1 MSIETYKVLDK
12 ETIYDIAIKL
22 YGNVAT
28 TIKLCSDNN
37 IGLDSVL
44 NGGDTLIWDTIYRL
58 IIPAQIDATPTTPP
72 IYGYY
77 TGQYG
82 QTIYDVCL
90 ITYGKY
96 ELLTR
101 LCEDNGI
108 DLNTISA
115 NGITFKYEL
124 NLVNDRKLFAYL
136 QQLGTGVGGT
146 EYIIPTPPLP
156 TTDYL
161 LLEDGFYLLQENN
174 DKFIL

>member
-1 MSIETYKVLDK
+1 MSIETYKVLDN
-12 ETIYDIAIKL
+12 ETIYDVAIKL
-22 YGNVAT
+22 YGNVAS

-37 IGLDSVL
+37 ISLDSVL
-44 NGGDTLIWDTIYRL
+44 SGGDTLIWDTTYRL
-58 IIPAQIDATPTTPP
+58 ITPPQIDTTLTATP

-77 TGQYG
+77 TGKYG

-96 ELLTR
+96 ELLTK

-108 DLNTISA
+108 DLNSISA

-124 NLVNDRKLFAYL
+124 DLVNDKKLFAYL

-146 EYIIPTPPLP
+146 EYIVPTPPP
-156 TTDYL
+156 PITSGIGWMTIGTT
-161 LLEDGFYLLQENN
+161 
-174 DKFIL
+174 FIVG